1 MMQWIK
7 NQSITVKMV
16 FLVGTMLILT
26 IILSSFSLFKMNRVA
41 EEVKGIAH
49 EHIPLIQ
56 LVSDATVKQLQS
68 ALIVEKAL
76 RAAKFTIDVDA
87 EELHR
92 LQQNFGLVSQ
102 TFDQEILQAQSN
114 LKEMLQEHQGGML
127 EKEQR
132 LLQHLNAV
140 IAHHQ
145 RYEESAVEILQ
156 AVAERKTS
164 QTLSEQAQQLEAQ
177 QTAQNH
183 ELSALLAEVE
193 KLTESSL
200 MQTELEEQQA
210 IWGMVLLVAISL
222 SIGLL
227 IGLFISRQ
235 LVHSLSYACTV
246 AEQMAQGNFALD
258 VQVDRRDEVG
268 RLLSAM
274 QMMSNALGNIVSSVM
289 NSSDSIA
296 TSVVELAT
304 VASGNRQSVDEQQQN
319 TEQVASAM
327 TEMAAT
333 ITQVAANAEGAS
345 SSSQR
350 AEAYVKDGCRMI
362 EETSHL
368 AENLVESAANSQA
381 LITNLQSGTTKIQDF
396 VSVVNAIAEQ
406 TNLLA
411 LNASIEAAR
420 AGEQGRGFAVVADE
434 VRVLAARSQEATQ
447 EIDSLIESLVSN
459 TDSAVGAI
467 QVSSE
472 QIGQSSVLIQD
483 IRQQMNLIDQ
493 ALIELNEANVQI
505 ATASEQQSVAA
516 EQISRSMVHIRD
528 SGQSVLMST
537 DETKQASE
545 DLSVQASD
553 LRYLMSQFQ
562 VKPG

>member
-1 MMQWIK
+1 MQWIK
-7 NQSITVKMV
+7 NQSIIVKMV

-76 RAAKFTIDVDA
+76 RAAKFTVDVDA
-87 EELHR
+87 EELLR

-102 TFDQEILQAQSN
+102 TFDQEIQQAQSN
-114 LKEMLQEHQGGML
+114 LKEMLQEHQDGVL

-140 IAHHQ
+140 ITHHQ
-145 RYEESAVEILQ
+145 RYEDSATEILQ
-156 AVAERKTS
+156 AVAEHKTS
-164 QTLSEQAQQLEAQ
+164 QTLSEQARQLEAQ
-177 QTAQNH
+177 QTVQNH

-210 IWGMVLLVAISL
+210 IWGMVLLVAVSL
-222 SIGLL
+222 SVGLL

-246 AEQMAQGNFALD
+246 AEQMSQGNFDLD
-258 VQVDRRDEVG
+258 VQVDRHDEVG
-268 RLLSAM
+268 RLLGAM
-274 QMMSNALGNIVSSVM
+274 QMMSNSLGNIVSSVM

-304 VASGNRQSVDEQQQN
+304 VASSNRQAVDEQQQN

-345 SSSQR
+345 SSSRR
-350 AEAYVKDGCRMI
+350 AEAYVKDGCRII
-362 EETSHL
+362 EETNHL
-368 AENLVESAANSQA
+368 AENLVESAENSQA

-537 DETKQASE
+537 NETKQASE

-553 LRYLMSQFQ
+553 LRHLMSQFR
-562 VKPG
+562 VKSG

>member
-56 LVSDATVKQLQS
+56 LINDATVKQLQS

-76 RAAKFTIDVDA
+76 RAAEFTVDVDV
-87 EELHR
+87 EELKG

-102 TFDQEILQAQSN
+102 TFDQEVLQAQSN
-114 LKEMLQEHQGGML
+114 LKEMLQDHQDGML

-140 IAHHQ
+140 IVHRQ
-145 RYEESAVEILQ
+145 RYEDSATEILQ
-156 AVAERKTS
+156 AVADHQTS
-164 QTLSEQAQQLEAQ
+164 QTLSEKAQQLEAQ

-183 ELSALLAEVE
+183 ELGALLAEVE
-193 KLTESSL
+193 KLTTSSL

-210 IWGMVLLVAISL
+210 IWGMVLLVAIAL
-222 SIGLL
+222 SVGLL

-246 AEQMAQGNFALD
+246 AEQMAQGNFDLD
-258 VQVDRRDEVG
+258 VQVDRHDEVG
-268 RLLSAM
+268 RLLGAM

-289 NSSDSIA
+289 KSSDSIA
-296 TSVVELAT
+296 TSVVELST
-304 VASGNRQSVDEQQQN
+304 VASSNRQSVDEQQQN

-333 ITQVAANAEGAS
+333 ITQVAANAEDAS

-368 AENLVESAANSQA
+368 AENLVASAEKSQA
-381 LITNLQSGTTKIQDF
+381 LITNLQAGTTKIQDF

-447 EIDSLIESLVSN
+447 EIDALIESLVSN

-467 QVSSE
+467 QVSGE

-483 IRQQMNLIDQ
+483 IRQQMGLIDQ

-528 SGQSVLMST
+528 SGKSVLMST
-537 DETKQASE
+537 DETKQSSE

-553 LRYLMSQFQ
+553 LRHLMSQFQ

>member
-1 MMQWIK
+1 MQWIK

-26 IILSSFSLFKMNRVA
+26 IILSSFSLLKMNRVA
-41 EEVKGIAH
+41 GEVKGIAH

-76 RAAKFTIDVDA
+76 RAADFTVAIDA
-87 EELHR
+87 EELR
-92 LQQNFGLVSQ
+92 QLQQNFSSVSQ
-102 TFDQEILQAQSN
+102 TFDREVQQAQSN
-114 LKEMLQEHQGGML
+114 LKGMLQSHRNDGV

-132 LLQHLNAV
+132 LLQHLSAV
-140 IAHHQ
+140 ITHHQ
-145 RYEESAVEILQ
+145 RYEDTAAEILQ
-156 AVAERKTS
+156 AVVEHKNNQA
-164 QTLSEQAQQLEAQ
+164 LSVKAQQLEEQ
-177 QTAQNH
+177 QTAQNQ

-193 KLTESSL
+193 QLTESSL
-200 MQTELEEQQA
+200 VQTELEEQQA
-210 IWGMVLLVAISL
+210 IWGMVLLVVIAL
-222 SIGLL
+222 SVGLL

-235 LVHSLSYACTV
+235 LVHSLSYACSV
-246 AEQMAQGNFALD
+246 AEQMAQGNFDLD

-268 RLLSAM
+268 RLLGSM
-274 QMMSNALGNIVSSVM
+274 QMMSNSLGNIVSSVM
-289 NSSDSIA
+289 SSSYSIA
-296 TSVVELAT
+296 TSVVELST
-304 VASGNRQSVDEQQQN
+304 VASSNRQAVEQQQQN

-333 ITQVAANAEGAS
+333 ITEVAANAEEAS
-345 SSSQR
+345 TSSQR
-350 AEAYVKDGCRMI
+350 AETHVKDGCQMI

-368 AENLVESAANSQA
+368 AEKLVKSAENSQA
-381 LITNLQSGTTKIQDF
+381 LITNLQSGTTKIQNF

-447 EIDSLIESLVSN
+447 EIDSLIESLVGN
-459 TDSAVGAI
+459 TDSAVSAI
-467 QVSSE
+467 QVSGE
-472 QIGQSSVLIQD
+472 QIGHSSRLIQD
-483 IRQQMNLIDQ
+483 IRQKMNLIERS
-493 ALIELNEANVQI
+493 LIELNEANVQI

-528 SGQSVLMST
+528 SGQSVMMST
-537 DETKQASE
+537 DETKRASE

-553 LRYLMSQFQ
+553 LRHLMSQFQ
-562 VKPG
+562 VKSG

>member
-1 MMQWIK
+1 MQWIK

-26 IILSSFSLFKMNRVA
+26 IILSSFSLFKMSRVA

-76 RAAKFTIDVDA
+76 QAADFTVDINA
-87 EELHR
+87 EELKR
-92 LQQNFGLVSQ
+92 LQQKFSLVSQ
-102 TFDQEILQAQSN
+102 TFEQEVQQAQSN
-114 LKEMLQEHQGGML
+114 LKGMLQDHENEIF
-127 EKEQR
+127 EKERR
-132 LLQHLNAV
+132 LLQHLDAV

-145 RYEESAVEILQ
+145 RYEDSATEILQ
-156 AVAERKTS
+156 AVVEHQNS
-164 QTLSEQAQQLEAQ
+164 QTLSEKAQQLEVQ
-177 QTAQNH
+177 QTAQNQ
-183 ELSALLAEVE
+183 ELGALLAEVE

-210 IWGMVLLVAISL
+210 IWGMILLVIIAL
-222 SIGLL
+222 SVGLL

-235 LVHSLSYACTV
+235 LVHSLSYACTI
-246 AEQMAQGNFALD
+246 AEQMAQGNFDLD
-258 VQVDRRDEVG
+258 VQVDRHDEVG
-268 RLLSAM
+268 RLLGAM
-274 QMMSNALGNIVSSVM
+274 QTMSNSLGNIVSSVM
-289 NSSDSIA
+289 NSSYSIA

-304 VASGNRQSVDEQQQN
+304 VASSNRQSVEEQQQN

-333 ITQVAANAEGAS
+333 ITQVAANAEEAS
-345 SSSQR
+345 TSSQR
-350 AEAYVKDGCRMI
+350 AEICVKDGCRMI
-362 EETSHL
+362 EDTNNL
-368 AENLVESAANSQA
+368 AENLVKSAENSQA
-381 LITNLQSGTTKIQDF
+381 LITNLQSGTTKIQNF

-447 EIDSLIESLVSN
+447 EIDSLIESLVDN
-459 TDSAVGAI
+459 TDSAVNAI

-472 QIGQSSVLIQD
+472 QIGQSSILIQD

-493 ALIELNEANVQI
+493 SLIELNEANVQI

-528 SGQSVLMST
+528 SGQAVLMST
-537 DETKQASE
+537 DETKRASE
-545 DLSVQASD
+545 DLSIQASD
-553 LRYLMSQFQ
+553 LRHLMSQFQ
-562 VKPG
+562 VKSG

>member
-1 MMQWIK
+1 MQWIK
-7 NQSITVKMV
+7 NQSITAKMV
-16 FLVGTMLILT
+16 FLVGTMLVLT

-76 RAAKFTIDVDA
+76 RAADFTADLDA
-87 EELHR
+87 EELKQ
-92 LQQNFGLVSQ
+92 LQQNFSLVSQ
-102 TFDQEILQAQSN
+102 KFDQEVHQAQSN
-114 LKEMLQEHQGGML
+114 LEGMLQYHKNEKL

-140 IAHHQ
+140 IEHHQ
-145 RYEESAVEILQ
+145 SYEHSAAEILQ
-156 AVAERKTS
+156 AIADRKNG
-164 QTLSEQAQQLEAQ
+164 QVLSEKAQQLEVQ
-177 QTAQNH
+177 QTAQNRQ
-183 ELSALLAEVE
+183 LGALLTEVE

-210 IWGMVLLVAISL
+210 IWGMILLVAIAL
-222 SIGLL
+222 LVGLL
-227 IGLFISRQ
+227 IGFFISRQ
-235 LVHSLSYACTV
+235 LVHSLSYACTI
-246 AEQMAQGNFALD
+246 AEQMAQGNFDLD
-258 VQVDRRDEVG
+258 IQVDRRDEVG
-268 RLLSAM
+268 RLLNAM
-274 QMMSNALGNIVSSVM
+274 QTMSDSLGKIVSSVM
-289 NSSDSIA
+289 SSSYSIA
-296 TSVVELAT
+296 TAVVELST
-304 VASGNRQSVDEQQQN
+304 VASSNRQSVDAQQQN

-333 ITQVAANAEGAS
+333 ITEVAANAEEAS

-350 AEAYVKDGCRMI
+350 AETYVKDGCRMI
-362 EETSHL
+362 EKNRHL
-368 AENLVESAANSQA
+368 AEELVRSAENSQA
-381 LITNLQSGTTKIQDF
+381 LITNLQSGTTKIQNF

-434 VRVLAARSQEATQ
+434 VRVLASRSQKATQ
-447 EIDSLIESLVSN
+447 EIDSLIESLVDN
-459 TDSAVGAI
+459 TDSAVSAI

-472 QIGQSSVLIQD
+472 QIGQSSILIQD
-483 IRQQMNLIDQ
+483 IKQQMNLIDQ
-493 ALIELNEANVQI
+493 ALVELNESNVQI

-537 DETKQASE
+537 DETKRAGE
-545 DLSVQASD
+545 DLSIQASD
-553 LRYLMSQFQ
+553 LRHLMSQFQ
-562 VKPG
+562 VKSSG

>member
-1 MMQWIK
+1 MQWIK
-7 NQSITVKMV
+7 NQSITAKMV

-76 RAAKFTIDVDA
+76 RAADFTADLDA
-87 EELHR
+87 EELKQ
-92 LQQNFGLVSQ
+92 LQQNFSLVSQ
-102 TFDQEILQAQSN
+102 KFDQEVHQAQSN
-114 LKEMLQEHQGGML
+114 LEGMLQYHKNEKL
-127 EKEQR
+127 EKERR

-140 IAHHQ
+140 IEHHQ
-145 RYEESAVEILQ
+145 SYEHSAAEILQ
-156 AVAERKTS
+156 AIADRKNG
-164 QTLSEQAQQLEAQ
+164 QVLSEKTQQLEVQ
-177 QTAQNH
+177 QTAQNRQ
-183 ELSALLAEVE
+183 LGALLTEVE

-210 IWGMVLLVAISL
+210 IWGMILLVAIAL
-222 SIGLL
+222 LIGLL
-227 IGLFISRQ
+227 IGFFISRQ
-235 LVHSLSYACTV
+235 LVHSLSYACTI
-246 AEQMAQGNFALD
+246 AEQMAQGNFDLD
-258 VQVDRRDEVG
+258 IQVDRRDEVG
-268 RLLSAM
+268 RLLNAM
-274 QMMSNALGNIVSSVM
+274 QTMSDSLGKIVSSVM
-289 NSSDSIA
+289 SSSYSIA
-296 TSVVELAT
+296 TAVVELST
-304 VASGNRQSVDEQQQN
+304 VASSNRQSVDTQQQN

-333 ITQVAANAEGAS
+333 ITEVAANAEEAS
-345 SSSQR
+345 TSSQR
-350 AEAYVKDGCRMI
+350 AETYVKDGCRMI
-362 EETSHL
+362 EKNRHL
-368 AENLVESAANSQA
+368 AEELVRSAENSQA
-381 LITNLQSGTTKIQDF
+381 LITNLQSGTTKIQNF

-434 VRVLAARSQEATQ
+434 VRVLASRSQKATQ
-447 EIDSLIESLVSN
+447 EIDSLIESLVDN
-459 TDSAVGAI
+459 TDSAVSAI

-472 QIGQSSVLIQD
+472 QIGQSSILIQE
-483 IRQQMNLIDQ
+483 IKQQMNLIDQ
-493 ALIELNEANVQI
+493 ALVELNESNVQI

-537 DETKQASE
+537 DETKRASE
-545 DLSVQASD
+545 DLSIQASD
-553 LRYLMSQFQ
+553 LRHLMSQFQ
-562 VKPG
+562 VKSSG

>member
-1 MMQWIK
+1 MQWIK

-145 RYEESAVEILQ
+145 RYEESAAEILQ

-227 IGLFISRQ
+227 IGLFTSRQ

-304 VASGNRQSVDEQQQN
+304 VANGNRQSVDEQQQN